1 MRKKHIHDLI
11 AIPKNNQLPARRVKG
26 AVMMRL
32 YFQTLSGLIAALLS
46 TAGLAQNYPVKVVR
60 LLVPFS
66 AGSGSDTIG
75 RIYAG
80 GLSEV
85 FGQQVILENRAGAAG
100 NIGAEIAM
108 RAPADGYTLFL
119 VNMAH
124 AVNVTMYRKLAYDP
138 MRDFAPVSLLATGP
152 AILVVHPSLPV
163 KSVTELVKLAKA
175 RPGAINHSSAGN
187 GTFTFLAAEM
197 FKRQA
202 GIDMLHVPYRA
213 GGEALTAVI
222 SGETSVYFSPVAVA
236 LPQVKQGRLRPLAV
250 TSNKRITL
258 MPELPTVAESG
269 YPKFESGNW
278 YGIVV
283 PAKTPRDI
291 IDRVRSASVTVLN
304 NPAISKRL
312 NDLGFVLI
320 GNTPEEFGAYF
331 RSEIDAWGKI
341 VRDLNLRAE

>member
-1 MRKKHIHDLI
+1 MTH
-11 AIPKNNQLPARRVKG
+11 PVFQLLFALTF
-26 AVMMRL
+26 AL
-32 YFQTLSGLIAALLS
+32 FSSAAL
-46 TAGLAQNYPVKVVR
+46 TQTYPAKVVR

-80 GLSEV
+80 GLAEV
-85 FGQQVILENRAGAAG
+85 FGQQVIVENRAGAAG
-100 NIGAEIAM
+100 NIGAEVAA

-124 AVNVTMYRKLAYDP
+124 AVNVTMYPKLAYDP
-138 MRDFAPVSLLATGP
+138 IRDFSPVSMLATGP
-152 AILVVHPSLPV
+152 AILVTHPSLPV
-163 KSVTELVKLAKA
+163 KSVKELVMLAKS
-175 RPGAINHSSAGN
+175 RPGAINHSSAGV

-202 GIDMLHVPYRA
+202 RIDMLHVPYRA

-222 SGETSVYFSPVAVA
+222 SGETSVYFSPAA
-236 LPQVKQGRLRPLAV
+236 GAIPQVRQDRLRPLAV
-250 TSNKRITL
+250 TSSKRISL

-283 PAKTPRDI
+283 PAKTSREI
-291 IDRVRSASVTVLN
+291 VDRVRGASVTTLN
-304 NPAISKRL
+304 NPTINKRL

-320 GNTPEEFGAYF
+320 GNTPEEFGTYF
-331 RSEIDAWGKI
+331 RSEIEAWGKI
-341 VRDLNLRAE
+341 VRDLNLKAE

>member
-1 MRKKHIHDLI
+1 MKYLLMTLL
-11 AIPKNNQLPARRVKG
+11 ATSAPA
-26 AVMMRL
+26 
-32 YFQTLSGLIAALLS
+32 
-46 TAGLAQNYPVKVVR
+46 LAQNYPTKVVR
-60 LLVPFS
+60 LLIPFS

-80 GLSEV
+80 GMAESL
-85 FGQQVILENRAGAAG
+85 GQPMIVENRAGAAG
-100 NIGAEIAM
+100 NIGAEVAA

-138 MRDFAPVSLLATGP
+138 LRDFVPVSLLATGP
-152 AILVVHPSLPV
+152 AILVTHPSLPV
-163 KSVTELVKLAKA
+163 RSVKDLVALAKA
-175 RPGAINHSSAGN
+175 RPGAINHSSAGV

-202 GIDMLHVPYRA
+202 AIDMLHVPYRA

-222 SGETSVYFSPVAVA
+222 AGETSVYFSPAAGA

-250 TSNKRITL
+250 TSLKRIAL

-278 YGIVV
+278 YGVV
-283 PAKTPRDI
+283 FPARTPRDI
-291 IDRVRSASVTVLN
+291 VERIHKTSVAAINSA
-304 NPAISKRL
+304 AISKRL
-312 NDLGFVLI
+312 QDLGFVLI
-320 GNTPEEFGAYF
+320 ANSPEEFSAFF
-331 RSEIDAWGKI
+331 RAEIEAWGKI
-341 VRDLNLRAE
+341 VRDLKLSADS

>member
-1 MRKKHIHDLI
+1 
-11 AIPKNNQLPARRVKG
+11 
-26 AVMMRL
+26 MMRL
-32 YFQTLSGLIAALLS
+32 RYQALASLFIALLS
-46 TAGLAQNYPVKVVR
+46 PAAMAQTTSTGSGQAYPAKVVR

-80 GLSEV
+80 GLTEV

-100 NIGAEIAM
+100 NIGAEIAA

-138 MRDFAPVSLLATGP
+138 MRDFTPVSMLATGP
-152 AILVVHPSLPV
+152 AILVTHQSLPV
-163 KSVTELVKLAKA
+163 KSVKELVALAKA
-175 RPGAINHSSAGN
+175 RPGAINHSSAGV

-202 GIDMLHVPYRA
+202 AVDMLHVPYRA
-213 GGEALTAVI
+213 VGEALTAVI
-222 SGETSVYFSPVAVA
+222 SGETSVYFSPAA
-236 LPQVKQGRLRPLAV
+236 GAIPQIKQNRLRPLAV
-250 TSNKRITL
+250 TSAKRISL
-258 MPELPTVAESG
+258 MPDLPTVAESG
-269 YPKFESGNW
+269 YANMAKFESGNW

-283 PAKTPRDI
+283 PAKTPREI
-291 IDRVRSASVTVLN
+291 IDRSHKVSVTALA
-304 NPAISKRL
+304 NPTINKRL

-320 GNTPEEFGAYF
+320 GSSPEEFGAYF
-331 RSEIDAWGKI
+331 RSEIEAWGKI
-341 VRDLNLRAE
+341 VRDLKLSADG

>member
-1 MRKKHIHDLI
+1 MKYSL
-11 AIPKNNQLPARRVKG
+11 LPA
-26 AVMMRL
+26 
-32 YFQTLSGLIAALLS
+32 LLVLAMTAS
-46 TAGLAQNYPVKVVR
+46 TSMAQAYPAKVVR

-80 GLSEV
+80 GLAEV

-100 NIGAEIAM
+100 NIGAEVSA
-108 RAPADGYTLFL
+108 RAPADGYTLFM

-124 AVNVTMYRKLAYDP
+124 AVNVSMYRKLAYDP
-138 MRDFAPVSLLATGP
+138 IRDFAPVSMLATGQ

-163 KSVTELVKLAKA
+163 KSVKELVALAKA
-175 RPGAINHSSAGN
+175 RPGAINHASAGV

-202 GIDMLHVPYRA
+202 AIDMLHVPYRA

-222 SGETSVYFSPVAVA
+222 SGETSVYFSPVAGA

-250 TSNKRITL
+250 TSSKRITL

-269 YPKFESGNW
+269 FTTLAKFESGNW

-291 IDRVRSASVTVLN
+291 IDRANKASLAALN
-304 NPAISKRL
+304 NPTISKRL
-312 NDLGFVLI
+312 TDLGFVLI
-320 GNTPEEFGAYF
+320 GNTPEDFGTYF
-331 RSEIDAWGKI
+331 KSEIEAWGKI
-341 VRDLNLRAE
+341 VRDLKLSAE

>member
-1 MRKKHIHDLI
+1 MTRLCLQSLLSLI
-11 AIPKNNQLPARRVKG
+11 
-26 AVMMRL
+26 
-32 YFQTLSGLIAALLS
+32 FALLAGASIAQAAS
-46 TAGLAQNYPVKVVR
+46 TGSGQATSTSSGQAYPVKILR

-80 GLSEV
+80 GLTEV

-100 NIGAEIAM
+100 NIGAEVAA

-138 MRDFAPVSLLATGP
+138 IRDFAPVSMLATGP

-163 KSVTELVKLAKA
+163 KSVKELVALAKA
-175 RPGAINHSSAGN
+175 RPGAINHASAGS

-222 SGETSVYFSPVAVA
+222 SGETSVYFSPAA
-236 LPQVKQGRLRPLAV
+236 GAIPQVRQGRLRPLAV
-250 TSNKRITL
+250 TSSKRIIL

-269 YPKFESGNW
+269 IVTLAKFESGNW

-304 NPAISKRL
+304 NPTISKRL

-341 VRDLNLRAE
+341 VRDLNLKAE

>member
-1 MRKKHIHDLI
+1 MKESSMKRF
-11 AIPKNNQLPARRVKG
+11 PLPI
-26 AVMMRL
+26 L
-32 YFQTLSGLIAALLS
+32 P
-46 TAGLAQNYPVKVVR
+46 GLAMALFASTIMAQTYPAKVVR

-100 NIGAEIAM
+100 NIGAEIAA
-108 RAPADGYTLFL
+108 RAPADGYTLLL
-119 VNMAH
+119 VNIAH
-124 AVNVTMYRKLAYDP
+124 AVNVSMYRKLAYDP
-138 MRDFAPVSLLATGP
+138 MRDFSPVSMLATGP
-152 AILVVHPSLPV
+152 AILVTHPSLPV
-163 KSVTELVKLAKA
+163 KSVKELVALAKA
-175 RPGAINHSSAGN
+175 RPGAINHSSAGV

-202 GIDMLHVPYRA
+202 AVDMLHVPYRA

-222 SGETSVYFSPVAVA
+222 AGETSVYFSPAAGA
-236 LPQVKQGRLRPLAV
+236 LPQVRQGRLRPLAV
-250 TSNKRITL
+250 TSTQRIAL

-278 YGIVV
+278 YGIVA
-283 PAKTPRDI
+283 PAKTPREI
-291 IDRVRSASVTVLN
+291 IERAHKASLASLN
-304 NPAISKRL
+304 NPAINKRL

-320 GNTPEEFGAYF
+320 GNTPEEFGVYF
-331 RSEIDAWGKI
+331 KSEIEAWGKI
-341 VRDLNLRAE
+341 VRDLKLTAE

>member
-1 MRKKHIHDLI
+1 MKYSL
-11 AIPKNNQLPARRVKG
+11 LPA
-26 AVMMRL
+26 
-32 YFQTLSGLIAALLS
+32 LLVLAMTAS
-46 TAGLAQNYPVKVVR
+46 TSMAQAYPAKVVR

-80 GLSEV
+80 GLAEV

-100 NIGAEIAM
+100 NIGAEVAA
-108 RAPADGYTLFL
+108 RAPADGYTLFM

-124 AVNVTMYRKLAYDP
+124 AVNVSMYRKLAYDP
-138 MRDFAPVSLLATGP
+138 IRDFAPVSMLATGP

-163 KSVTELVKLAKA
+163 KSVKELVALAKA
-175 RPGAINHSSAGN
+175 RPGAINHASAGV

-202 GIDMLHVPYRA
+202 AIDMLHVPYRA

-222 SGETSVYFSPVAVA
+222 SGETSVYFSPVAGA
-236 LPQVKQGRLRPLAV
+236 LPQLKQGRLRPLAV
-250 TSNKRITL
+250 TSSKRITL

-269 YPKFESGNW
+269 FTTLAKFESGNW

-291 IDRVRSASVTVLN
+291 IDRAHKASLAALN
-304 NPAISKRL
+304 NPTISKRL
-312 NDLGFVLI
+312 TDLGFVLI
-320 GNTPEEFGAYF
+320 GNTPEDFGAYF
-331 RSEIDAWGKI
+331 KPEIEAWGKI
-341 VRDLNLRAE
+341 VRDLKLSAE

>member
-1 MRKKHIHDLI
+1 MKRS
-11 AIPKNNQLPARRVKG
+11 PLPALLVL
-26 AVMMRL
+26 AMAASTSMA
-32 YFQTLSGLIAALLS
+32 QT
-46 TAGLAQNYPVKVVR
+46 YPAKVVR

-80 GLSEV
+80 GLAEV

-100 NIGAEIAM
+100 NIGAEVAA
-108 RAPADGYTLFL
+108 RAPADGYTLFM

-124 AVNVTMYRKLAYDP
+124 AVNVSMYRKLGYDP
-138 MRDFAPVSLLATGP
+138 IRDFAPVSMLATGP
-152 AILVVHPSLPV
+152 AILVTHPSLPV
-163 KSVTELVKLAKA
+163 KSVKELVALAKS
-175 RPGAINHSSAGN
+175 RPGAINHSSAGV

-222 SGETSVYFSPVAVA
+222 SGETSVYFSPAAGA

-250 TSNKRITL
+250 TSSKRITL

-283 PAKTPRDI
+283 PAKTSREI
-291 IDRVRSASVTVLN
+291 IDRAHKASITTLN
-304 NPAISKRL
+304 NPIIGKRL
-312 NDLGFVLI
+312 TDLGFVLI
-320 GNTPEEFGAYF
+320 GNSPEEFGAYF
-331 RSEIDAWGKI
+331 KSEIEAWGKI
-341 VRDLNLRAE
+341 VRDLKLSAE

>member
-1 MRKKHIHDLI
+1 MSCPRLQILSSLTIALI
-11 AIPKNNQLPARRVKG
+11 ATSAAAQPYPA
-26 AVMMRL
+26 
-32 YFQTLSGLIAALLS
+32 
-46 TAGLAQNYPVKVVR
+46 KVVR

-100 NIGAEIAM
+100 NIGAEIAA
-108 RAPADGYTLFL
+108 RAPADGYTLFM

-124 AVNVTMYRKLAYDP
+124 AVNVSMYRKLTYDP
-138 MRDFAPVSLLATGP
+138 IRDFTPVSMLATGP

-163 KSVTELVKLAKA
+163 KSVKELVALAKA
-175 RPGAINHSSAGN
+175 RPGAINHSSAGV

-202 GIDMLHVPYRA
+202 GVDMLHVPYRA
-213 GGEALTAVI
+213 GGEALTAVL
-222 SGETSVYFSPVAVA
+222 SGETSVYFSPAAGA
-236 LPQVKQGRLRPLAV
+236 LPQMKQGRLRPLAV
-250 TSNKRITL
+250 TSAKRISL

-269 YPKFESGNW
+269 YANMAKFESGNW

-291 IDRVRSASVTVLN
+291 IDRAHKASVSALS
-304 NPAISKRL
+304 NPAINKRL
-312 NDLGFVLI
+312 SDLGFVLI
-320 GNTPEEFGAYF
+320 GNSPEEFAAYF

-341 VRDLNLRAE
+341 VRDLNLKAE

>member
-1 MRKKHIHDLI
+1 M
-11 AIPKNNQLPARRVKG
+11 
-26 AVMMRL
+26 L
-32 YFQTLSGLIAALLS
+32 YKPSSLLTSTVLLTAAC
-46 TAGLAQNYPVKVVR
+46 AAAAQNYPQKVVR

-80 GLSEV
+80 GLADV

-100 NIGAEIAM
+100 NIGAEIAA
-108 RAPADGYTLFL
+108 RAPADGYTLFM

-124 AVNVTMYRKLAYDP
+124 AVNVSMYRKLAYDP
-138 MRDFAPVSLLATGP
+138 VRDFTPVSLLATGP
-152 AILVVHPSLPV
+152 AILVTHPSLPV
-163 KSVTELVKLAKA
+163 KSIKELVALAKA
-175 RPGAINHSSAGN
+175 RPGAINHSSAGV

-202 GIDMLHVPYRA
+202 GVDMLHVPYRA

-222 SGETSVYFSPVAVA
+222 AGETSVYFSPAA
-236 LPQVKQGRLRPLAV
+236 GAIPQVKQGRLRPLAV
-250 TSNKRITL
+250 TSSKCLSL

-269 YPKFESGNW
+269 FTNMAKFESGNW

-283 PAKTPRDI
+283 PAKTPREI
-291 IDRVRSASVTVLN
+291 IDRAHKASVATLGN
-304 NPAISKRL
+304 ASISKRL

-331 RSEIDAWGKI
+331 RSEIEAWGKI
-341 VRDLNLRAE
+341 VRDLKLSAD

>member
-1 MRKKHIHDLI
+1 MICPRLQILSSLTIALI
-11 AIPKNNQLPARRVKG
+11 ATSAAAQPYPA
-26 AVMMRL
+26 
-32 YFQTLSGLIAALLS
+32 
-46 TAGLAQNYPVKVVR
+46 KVVR

-100 NIGAEIAM
+100 NIGAEIAA
-108 RAPADGYTLFL
+108 RAPADGYTLFM

-124 AVNVTMYRKLAYDP
+124 AVNVSMYRKLTYDP
-138 MRDFAPVSLLATGP
+138 IRDFTPVSMLATGP

-163 KSVTELVKLAKA
+163 KSVKELVALAKA
-175 RPGAINHSSAGN
+175 RPGAINHSSAGV

-202 GIDMLHVPYRA
+202 GVDMLHVPYRA
-213 GGEALTAVI
+213 GGEALTAVL
-222 SGETSVYFSPVAVA
+222 SGETSVYFSPAAGA
-236 LPQVKQGRLRPLAV
+236 LPQMKQGRLRPLAV
-250 TSNKRITL
+250 TSAKRISL

-269 YPKFESGNW
+269 YANMAKFESGNW

-291 IDRVRSASVTVLN
+291 IDRAHKASVSALS
-304 NPAISKRL
+304 NPAINKRL
-312 NDLGFVLI
+312 SDLGFVLI
-320 GNTPEEFGAYF
+320 GNSPEEFAAYF

-341 VRDLNLRAE
+341 VRDLNLKAE

>member
-1 MRKKHIHDLI
+1 MKFCLSPTLL
-11 AIPKNNQLPARRVKG
+11 ALAMTGFIPTAMAQTYPA
-26 AVMMRL
+26 
-32 YFQTLSGLIAALLS
+32 
-46 TAGLAQNYPVKVVR
+46 KVVR

-80 GLSEV
+80 GLTEV

-100 NIGAEIAM
+100 NIGAEVAA

-124 AVNVTMYRKLAYDP
+124 AVNVSIYRKLAYDP
-138 MRDFAPVSLLATGP
+138 IRDFSPVSMLATGP
-152 AILVVHPSLPV
+152 AILVVHPSLPA
-163 KSVTELVKLAKA
+163 KSIKELVALAKA
-175 RPGAINHSSAGN
+175 RPGAINHSSAGV

-222 SGETSVYFSPVAVA
+222 SGETSVYFSPAAGA

-250 TSNKRITL
+250 TSTKRITL
-258 MPELPTVAESG
+258 MPELPTVSESG

-291 IDRVRSASVTVLN
+291 IDRAHKASITTLN
-304 NPAISKRL
+304 NPVISKRL

-320 GNTPEEFGAYF
+320 GNAPEEFGAYF
-331 RSEIDAWGKI
+331 KSEIEAWGKI
-341 VRDLNLRAE
+341 VRDLKLNAE

>member
-1 MRKKHIHDLI
+1 ML
-11 AIPKNNQLPARRVKG
+11 G
-26 AVMMRL
+26 T
-32 YFQTLSGLIAALLS
+32 TLLLTAAS
-46 TAGLAQNYPVKVVR
+46 AAGQNYPQKVVR
-60 LLVPFS
+60 VLVPFS
-66 AGSGSDTIG
+66 AGSGSDIIG

-80 GLSEV
+80 GLPEIL
-85 FGQQVILENRAGAAG
+85 GQQVILENRAGAAG
-100 NIGAEIAM
+100 NIGAEVAA

-138 MRDFAPVSLLATGP
+138 IRDFTPVSMLATGP

-163 KSVTELVKLAKA
+163 KSVKELVALAKA
-175 RPGAINHSSAGN
+175 RPGAINHSSAGV

-222 SGETSVYFSPVAVA
+222 AGESSVYFSPAAGA

-250 TSNKRITL
+250 TSTKRISL

-283 PAKTPRDI
+283 PAKTPREI
-291 IDRVRSASVTVLN
+291 IERAHKSSIASLN
-304 NPAISKRL
+304 NPTISKRL

-320 GNTPEEFGAYF
+320 GNTPEEFGA
-331 RSEIDAWGKI
+331 
-341 VRDLNLRAE
+341 

>member
-1 MRKKHIHDLI
+1 
-11 AIPKNNQLPARRVKG
+11 
-26 AVMMRL
+26 MMI
-32 YFQTLSGLIAALLS
+32 GLALL
-46 TAGLAQNYPVKVVR
+46 TQAAGAQNYPAKVVR

-80 GLSEV
+80 GLADV

-100 NIGAEIAM
+100 NIGAEVAA
-108 RAPADGYTLFL
+108 RAPADGYTLFM

-138 MRDFAPVSLLATGP
+138 IRDFAPVSMLATGP
-152 AILVVHPSLPV
+152 AILVTHPSLPV
-163 KSVTELVKLAKA
+163 KSVRELVALAKA
-175 RPGAINHSSAGN
+175 RPGAINHASAGV

-202 GIDMLHVPYRA
+202 GVDMLHVPYRA

-222 SGETSVYFSPVAVA
+222 SGETSVYFSPAAGA
-236 LPQVKQGRLRPLAV
+236 LPQVRQGRLRPLAV
-250 TSNKRITL
+250 TSAKRIAL

-269 YPKFESGNW
+269 YANMAKFESGNW

-283 PAKTPRDI
+283 PVKTPREI
-291 IDRVRSASVTVLN
+291 VERAYKASVTALN
-304 NPAISKRL
+304 NPTISKRL

-320 GNTPEEFGAYF
+320 GNAPEEFGAYF

-341 VRDLNLRAE
+341 VRDLKLNAE

>member
-1 MRKKHIHDLI
+1 MKISIKTITYIMCVLVTLGATSIH
-11 AIPKNNQLPARRVKG
+11 AQQYPA
-26 AVMMRL
+26 
-32 YFQTLSGLIAALLS
+32 
-46 TAGLAQNYPVKVVR
+46 KVVR
-60 LLVPFS
+60 LLIPFS

-80 GLSEV
+80 GLAEN
-85 FGQQVILENRAGAAG
+85 FAQQVIVENRAGAAG
-100 NIGAEIAM
+100 NNGAEVEM

-124 AVNVTMYRKLAYDP
+124 AVNVSMYRKLAYDP
-138 MRDFAPVSLLATGP
+138 LRDFAPVSMLATGP

-163 KSVTELVKLAKA
+163 KTIGELVKLAKA
-175 RPGAINHSSAGN
+175 RPGAINHSSAGV

-202 GIDMLHVPYRA
+202 AVDMLHVPYRA

-222 SGETSVYFSPVAVA
+222 SGETSVYFSPAA
-236 LPQVKQGRLRPLAV
+236 GAIPQVKQGRLRPLAV
-250 TSNKRITL
+250 TSSKRIAL

-283 PAKTPRDI
+283 PAKTPREI
-291 IDRVRSASVTVLN
+291 IERAHKASVASLN
-304 NPAISKRL
+304 NAAINKRL

-320 GNTPEEFGAYF
+320 GNTPEEFAAFF
-331 RSEIDAWGKI
+331 RAEIDAFAKL
-341 VRDLNLRAE
+341 VKDLKLGAD

>member
-1 MRKKHIHDLI
+1 MTRLCLQSLLSLI
-11 AIPKNNQLPARRVKG
+11 
-26 AVMMRL
+26 
-32 YFQTLSGLIAALLS
+32 FALLAGASKAQAAS
-46 TAGLAQNYPVKVVR
+46 TGSGQVYPVKILR

-75 RIYAG
+75 RIFAG
-80 GLSEV
+80 GLTEV

-100 NIGAEIAM
+100 NIGAEVAA

-138 MRDFAPVSLLATGP
+138 ILDFAPVSMLATGP

-163 KSVTELVKLAKA
+163 TSVKVLVALATA
-175 RPGAINHSSAGN
+175 RPGAINHASAGS

-222 SGETSVYFSPVAVA
+222 SGETSVYFSPAAAA
-236 LPQVKQGRLRPLAV
+236 LPQVRQGRLRPLAV
-250 TSNKRITL
+250 TSSKRISL

-269 YPKFESGNW
+269 IATLAKFESGNW

-304 NPAISKRL
+304 NPTISKRL

-341 VRDLNLRAE
+341 VRDLNLKAE

>member
-1 MRKKHIHDLI
+1 M
-11 AIPKNNQLPARRVKG
+11 
-26 AVMMRL
+26 
-32 YFQTLSGLIAALLS
+32 
-46 TAGLAQNYPVKVVR
+46 
-60 LLVPFS
+60 
-66 AGSGSDTIG
+66 
-75 RIYAG
+75 
-80 GLSEV
+80 
-85 FGQQVILENRAGAAG
+85 ILENRAGAAG
-100 NIGAEIAM
+100 NIGAEVAA

-138 MRDFAPVSLLATGP
+138 IRDFTPVSMLATGP

-163 KSVTELVKLAKA
+163 KSVKELVALAKA
-175 RPGAINHSSAGN
+175 RPGAINHSSAGV

-222 SGETSVYFSPVAVA
+222 AGESSVYFSPAAGA

-250 TSNKRITL
+250 TSTKRISL

-283 PAKTPRDI
+283 PAKTPREI
-291 IDRVRSASVTVLN
+291 IERAHKSSIASLN
-304 NPAISKRL
+304 NPTISKRL

-331 RSEIDAWGKI
+331 KSEIEAWGKI
-341 VRDLNLRAE
+341 VRDLKLNAE

>member
-1 MRKKHIHDLI
+1 MFVLF
-11 AIPKNNQLPARRVKG
+11 LPFVHFVLFAPPAMAQT
-26 AVMMRL
+26 AV
-32 YFQTLSGLIAALLS
+32 
-46 TAGLAQNYPVKVVR
+46 QNYPHKVVR
-60 LLVPFS
+60 LLLPFS

-80 GLSEV
+80 GLTEV
-85 FGQQVILENRAGAAG
+85 FGQQVVTENRAGAAG
-100 NIGAEIAM
+100 NIGAELAA
-108 RAPADGYTLFL
+108 RAPADGYTLLL
-119 VNMAH
+119 VNLAH
-124 AVNVTMYRKLAYDP
+124 AVNVSMYRKLAYEP
-138 MRDFAPVSLLATGP
+138 LRDFAPVSLLATGP
-152 AILVVHPSLPV
+152 AILVTHPSLPV
-163 KSVTELVKLAKA
+163 KSVKELVALAKA
-175 RPGAINHSSAGN
+175 RPGAINHSSAGV
-187 GTFTFLAAEM
+187 GTFTFLAVEM

-222 SGETSVYFSPVAVA
+222 SGETSVYFSPAAAA
-236 LPQVKQGRLRPLAV
+236 LPQVRQGRLRPLAV
-250 TSNKRITL
+250 TSLKRIAL

-269 YPKFESGNW
+269 FPALAKFESGNW

-291 IDRVRSASVTVLN
+291 IERAHKASVTVIA

-331 RSEIDAWGKI
+331 KSEIEAWGKI
-341 VRDLNLRAE
+341 VRDLKLSAD

>member
-1 MRKKHIHDLI
+1 MKH
-11 AIPKNNQLPARRVKG
+11 P
-26 AVMMRL
+26 
-32 YFQTLSGLIAALLS
+32 YFQILTSLMVALLAATTFAQTTS
-46 TAGLAQNYPVKVVR
+46 TGSGQTYPVKVVR

-80 GLSEV
+80 GFSEV

-100 NIGAEIAM
+100 NIGAEVAA
-108 RAPADGYTLFL
+108 RAPADGYLLLL

-124 AVNVTMYRKLAYDP
+124 AVNVTMYRKLGYDP
-138 MRDFAPVSLLATGP
+138 IRDFAPVTMLATGP
-152 AILVVHPSLPV
+152 AILVVHPSVPV
-163 KSVTELVKLAKA
+163 KSIKELVALAKA
-175 RPGAINHSSAGN
+175 RPGAINHSSAGS

-222 SGETSVYFSPVAVA
+222 SGETSVYFSPAAGA
-236 LPQVKQGRLRPLAV
+236 LPQVRQGRLRPLAV
-250 TSNKRITL
+250 TSAKRISL

-278 YGIVV
+278 YGIVA
-283 PAKTPRDI
+283 PAKTPREI
-291 IDRVRSASVTVLN
+291 IDRARNASVTALN

-312 NDLGFVLI
+312 NDLGFLLI

-341 VRDLNLRAE
+341 VRDLNLKAE

>member
-1 MRKKHIHDLI
+1 
-11 AIPKNNQLPARRVKG
+11 
-26 AVMMRL
+26 MMTRP
-32 YFQTLSGLIAALLS
+32 FLSLFCAFALTAFS
-46 TAGLAQNYPVKVVR
+46 TAALAQNYPAKVVR

-100 NIGAEIAM
+100 NIGAEVAA
-108 RAPADGYTLFL
+108 RAAADGYTLFL

-138 MRDFAPVSLLATGP
+138 IRDFTPVSMLATGP
-152 AILVVHPSLPV
+152 AILVTHPSLPV
-163 KSVTELVKLAKA
+163 TSVKELVALAKA
-175 RPGAINHSSAGN
+175 RPGAINHSSAGV

-222 SGETSVYFSPVAVA
+222 SGETSVYFSPAA
-236 LPQVKQGRLRPLAV
+236 GAIPQVKQNRLRPLAV
-250 TSNKRITL
+250 TSSKRISL

-269 YPKFESGNW
+269 YANMAKFESGNW
-278 YGIVV
+278 YGIVA
-283 PAKTPRDI
+283 PAKTPREI
-291 IDRVRSASVTVLN
+291 IDRAHKASVAALS

-331 RSEIDAWGKI
+331 KSEIDAWGKI
-341 VRDLNLRAE
+341 VRDLKLSAD

>member
-1 MRKKHIHDLI
+1 MSR
-11 AIPKNNQLPARRVKG
+11 LP
-26 AVMMRL
+26 
-32 YFQTLSGLIAALLS
+32 FQTLSSLLIA
-46 TAGLAQNYPVKVVR
+46 LASGITFAQVYPAKVVR

-100 NIGAEIAM
+100 NIGAEVAA

-138 MRDFAPVSLLATGP
+138 IRDFTPVSMLATGP

-163 KSVTELVKLAKA
+163 KSVKELVALAKA
-175 RPGAINHSSAGN
+175 RPGAINHSSAGV

-222 SGETSVYFSPVAVA
+222 AGESSVYFSPAAGA

-250 TSNKRITL
+250 TSTKRISL

-283 PAKTPRDI
+283 PAKTPREI
-291 IDRVRSASVTVLN
+291 IERAHKSSIASLN
-304 NPAISKRL
+304 NPTISKRL

-331 RSEIDAWGKI
+331 KSEIEAWGKI
-341 VRDLNLRAE
+341 VRDLKLNAE

>member
-1 MRKKHIHDLI
+1 MTRRIFHALSI
-11 AIPKNNQLPARRVKG
+11 ATLAMLAG
-26 AVMMRL
+26 A
-32 YFQTLSGLIAALLS
+32 SG
-46 TAGLAQNYPVKVVR
+46 AQNYPAKVVR
-60 LLVPFS
+60 LLIPFS

-80 GLSEV
+80 GLAEA
-85 FGQQVILENRAGAAG
+85 FGQQVIVENRAGAAG
-100 NIGAEIAM
+100 NIGAEVAA

-138 MRDFAPVSLLATGP
+138 LRDFAPVSMLATGP

-163 KSVTELVKLAKA
+163 KSVKELVALAKA
-175 RPGAINHSSAGN
+175 RPGAINHSSAGV

-202 GIDMLHVPYRA
+202 GVDMLHVPYRA

-222 SGETSVYFSPVAVA
+222 SGETSVYFSPAAGA
-236 LPQVKQGRLRPLAV
+236 LPQVRQGRLRPLAV
-250 TSNKRITL
+250 TSAKRIAL
-258 MPELPTVAESG
+258 MPALPTVAESG
-269 YPKFESGNW
+269 YPTFESGNW

-291 IDRVRSASVTVLN
+291 IDRVRGASVTVLN

-331 RSEIDAWGKI
+331 RSQIDAWGKI
-341 VRDLNLRAE
+341 VRDLNLKAE

>member
-1 MRKKHIHDLI
+1 MIYPSR
-11 AIPKNNQLPARRVKG
+11 LPHLLPIVC
-26 AVMMRL
+26 L
-32 YFQTLSGLIAALLS
+32 CAAP
-46 TAGLAQNYPVKVVR
+46 ALAQPYPTKVVR
-60 LLVPFS
+60 LLIPFS

-80 GLSEV
+80 GLAEN
-85 FGQQVILENRAGAAG
+85 FGQQVIVENRAGAAG
-100 NIGAEIAM
+100 NIGAEVAA

-124 AVNVTMYRKLAYDP
+124 AVNVTMYRKLGYDP
-138 MRDFAPVSLLATGP
+138 LRDFTPVSMLATGP
-152 AILVVHPSLPV
+152 AILVTHPSLPV
-163 KSVTELVKLAKA
+163 KSVKELVVLAKA
-175 RPGAINHSSAGN
+175 RPGAINHSSAGV

-222 SGETSVYFSPVAVA
+222 SGETSVYFSPAAGA

-250 TSNKRITL
+250 TSTKRISL

-283 PAKTPRDI
+283 PARTSREI
-291 IDRVRSASVTVLN
+291 IDRAHKASVTALN
-304 NPAISKRL
+304 SPAINKRL

-341 VRDLNLRAE
+341 VRDLKLSADG